1 MKLLDEDDPYG
12 ESIFD
17 AVGCREAKADYRSLI
32 LRALVPRLIL
42 FVSLS
47 LLLLLLLIFVYTP
60 RQITNSVNELI
71 FISQISGIFVIAAMI
86 MLTLFIS
93 FALIYFNLL
102 RDSVQMIQDYR
113 SQKILIYES
122 RIVEKLYD
130 PHSDTPYHVLLR
142 HTIDRRQKFRM
153 QKNDFDHCQVG
164 GKVFVSLSYHAKI
177 LLSLRG

>member
-1 MKLLDEDDPYG
+1 MEVLDEDSPDG

-17 AVGCREAKADYRSLI
+17 AVGCKEGQADYSSLI

-42 FVSLS
+42 LFMLS
-47 LLLLLLLIFVYTP
+47 AVLLFLLLFVYTPSSLIQLGNDLIFVY
-60 RQITNSVNELI
+60 RKSVLFMII
-71 FISQISGIFVIAAMI
+71 FGAIL
-86 MLTLFIS
+86 MLLIS
-93 FALIYFNLL
+93 FSLIYVNLL

-142 HTIDRRQKFRM
+142 HTIDRRQKFSM

-177 LLSLRG
+177 LLSLQG